1 MRLAGVISKPQV
13 IIPMSGTGKRFVDA
27 GFYHLKPLIPIA
39 NSRIIFEVM
48 SMFPGVDDPLFI
60 ISKDHKQKLELI
72 KYLND
77 NWPKSVISEIPS
89 HKFGPG
95 YAIHESQNYIDKER
109 PVIVSY
115 CDFSG
120 NWDFEEF
127 CKELIEV
134 DSLILTYTGF
144 HPHML
149 RNTKYAYV
157 RKDLD
162 GFVKEIQEKNSFT
175 DFPMTEEASAGLY
188 AFSSGGLLLE
198 ALSEQINMNYSHFG
212 EYYISLTIVP
222 LLERGLKVR
231 TFLMEKFAQFGT
243 PEDLNDWNYLYKS
256 IHEQEFKNLE
266 ISNKAKNDETSVI
279 LAGGIGSRLTD
290 FTQIPKPFIKI
301 KGKELWQISN
311 SAVSQAAN
319 KYIILRKEFAS
330 YLGKI
335 NDTEAVLLEKPTQGQ
350 ADTARYALGKI
361 KSNSGPLT
369 FLSCDNVINQIDY
382 ENSIKLLKESDLI
395 VWTST
400 GYPMARYKPSRYS
413 WINIE
418 NSRVTGFSLKNLPPN
433 FSHPSMIIGNFTFK
447 NSGLAKELIDECF
460 KSADRYSSEI
470 YLDSVIQI
478 ALEFGYDVSAINLER
493 FFAIGT
499 EDEINTYNYYLD
511 LKMSENLH
519 F

>member
-1 MRLAGVISKPQV
+1 MGITKPQV

-27 GFYHLKPLIPIA
+27 GFYHLKPLIPVA

-48 SMFPGVDDPLFI
+48 SMFPGIDDPLFI

-72 KYLND
+72 KYLKD

-115 CDFSG
+115 CDFAG
-120 NWDFEEF
+120 NWNFEEF
-127 CKELIEV
+127 CKDLREV
-134 DSLILTYTGF
+134 DGLILTYTGF

-162 GFVKEIQEKNSFT
+162 GFVTNIQEKNSFT
-175 DFPMTEEASAGLY
+175 DFPMAEEASAGLY
-188 AFSSGGLLLE
+188 AFSSGGLLIE
-198 ALSEQINMNYSHFG
+198 ALREQMNMNYSHFG

-222 LLERGLKVR
+222 LLDKDLKVK
-231 TFLMEKFAQFGT
+231 TFLMSKFAQFGT
-243 PEDLNDWNYLYKS
+243 PEDLNDWTYLYKS
-256 IHEQEFKNLE
+256 IHEQEFENLR
-266 ISNKAKNDETSVI
+266 ISYKPKNDETSVI
-279 LAGGIGSRLTD
+279 LAGGIGSRLSD

-301 KGKELWQISN
+301 KNKELWQISN
-311 SAVSQAAN
+311 HAMSQSAN
-319 KYIILRKEFAS
+319 KYIIVRKEFAC
-330 YLGKI
+330 YLEKM
-335 NDTEAVLLEKPTQGQ
+335 NDVEVILLEKPTQGQ
-350 ADTARYALGKI
+350 ADTARYALAKI
-361 KSNSGPLT
+361 KSNTGPLT

-382 ENSIKLLKESDLI
+382 ENSIKLLEESDLV
-395 VWTST
+395 VWTSAE
-400 GYPMARYKPSRYS
+400 YPMAKYKPSRYS
-413 WINIE
+413 WVNIVQ
-418 NSRVTGFSLKNLPPN
+418 SRVTGFSLKNLPAN
-433 FSHPSMIIGNFTFK
+433 FSHPSMMIGNFTFK
-447 NSGLAKELIDECF
+447 NAELADKLINECF
-460 KSADRYSSEI
+460 RSADRYSSEI
-470 YLDSVIQI
+470 YLDSVVQI
-478 ALEFGYDVSAINLER
+478 ALEFGYDVSAINIER

-519 F
+519 FQN

>member
-39 NSRIIFEVM
+39 NSRMIFEVM

-198 ALSEQINMNYSHFG
+198 ALSEQIN
-212 EYYISLTIVP
+212 
-222 LLERGLKVR
+222 
-231 TFLMEKFAQFGT
+231 
-243 PEDLNDWNYLYKS
+243 LNDWNYLYKS

-319 KYIILRKEFAS
+319 KYIIIRKEFAS

-382 ENSIKLLKESDLI
+382 ETSIKLLKESDLI

-400 GYPMARYKPSRYS
+400 GYPMAGYKPSRYS
-413 WINIE
+413 WVNIE

>member
-1 MRLAGVISKPQV
+1 MVVISKPQV

-48 SMFPGVDDPLFI
+48 SMFPGIDDPLFI

-72 KYLND
+72 KYLKD

-95 YAIHESQNYIDKER
+95 YAIHKSENFIDKER

-120 NWDFEEF
+120 NWNFEEF
-127 CKELIEV
+127 CKELSEV
-134 DSLILTYTGF
+134 DGLILTYTGF

-157 RKDLD
+157 RKDQD
-162 GFVKEIQEKNSFT
+162 GFVREIQEKNSFT

-188 AFSSGGLLLE
+188 AFSSGSLLLE

-222 LLERGLKVR
+222 LLEKSLKVR

-243 PEDLNDWNYLYKS
+243 PEDLTDWIYLYKS

-266 ISNKAKNDETSVI
+266 ISNNTTNDETSVI
-279 LAGGIGSRLTD
+279 LAGGIGSRLSD

-301 KGKELWQISN
+301 KGEKLWQISKHAMFQ
-311 SAVSQAAN
+311 SAH
-319 KYIILRKEFAS
+319 KYIIMRKEFTS
-330 YLGKI
+330 YLEKI
-335 NDTEAVLLEKPTQGQ
+335 NDVEVILLEKPTQGQ
-350 ADTARYALGKI
+350 ADTARYALTKI
-361 KSNSGPLT
+361 KSNTGPLT
-369 FLSCDNVINQIDY
+369 FLSCDNVINKIDY
-382 ENSIKLLKESDLI
+382 VNSIKLLEESDLV
-395 VWTST
+395 VWTSAE
-400 GYPMARYKPSRYS
+400 YPMAKYKPSRYS
-413 WINIE
+413 WVNIA
-418 NSRVTGFSLKNLPPN
+418 NSRVTGFSLKSLPAN

-447 NSGLAKELIDECF
+447 NAELADKLISECF
-460 KSADRYSSEI
+460 RSADRFSSEI

-478 ALEFGYDVSAINLER
+478 ALEFGYDVSVINIEK

-511 LKMSENLH
+511 LEMSEKLQ

>member
-1 MRLAGVISKPQV
+1 MEIRPQV
-13 IIPMSGTGKRFVDA
+13 VIPMSGIGKRFVEA

-39 NSRIIFEVM
+39 NSRIIYEAM
-48 SMFPGVDDPLFI
+48 AMFPGIDDPLFI
-60 ISKDHKQKLELI
+60 ISKDHKQKSDLI
-72 KYLND
+72 DYLKD
-77 NWPKSVISEIPS
+77 NWPRSQISEIHE
-89 HKFGPG
+89 HKLGPG
-95 YAIHESQNYIDKER
+95 HAIYESKDYIDLDK

-120 NWDFEEF
+120 NWDFVEF
-127 CKELIEV
+127 CKQLTEV

-162 GFVKEIQEKNSFT
+162 GFVREIQEKNSFT

-188 AFSSGGLLLE
+188 AFSSGDLLLE
-198 ALSEQINMNYSHFG
+198 ALSEQINMNHSHFG

-256 IHEQEFKNLE
+256 IHEQEFRNIE
-266 ISNKAKNDETSVI
+266 ISNKAINDETSVI

-311 SAVSQAAN
+311 SAVSRSAN
-319 KYIILRKEFAS
+319 KYIIIRKEFAF
-330 YLGKI
+330 YLGII
-335 NDTEAVLLEKPTQGQ
+335 NNMEAVLLEKPTQGQ

-361 KSNSGPLT
+361 KPNSGPLT
-369 FLSCDNVINQIDY
+369 FLSCDNIINQDDY
-382 ENSIKLLKESDLI
+382 ENSIKLLQESDLV
-395 VWTST
+395 VWSSVD
-400 GYPMARYKPSRYS
+400 YPMAKYKPNRYS
-413 WINIE
+413 WINTAQSKVI
-418 NSRVTGFSLKNLPPN
+418 GFSLKNLPAN
-433 FSHPSMIIGNFTFK
+433 FSHPSMVIGHFTFK
-447 NSGLAKELIDECF
+447 NTKLANILIDECF

-478 ALEFGYDVSAINLER
+478 ALEFGYDVSAINIDR

-511 LKMSENLH
+511 LKMSDNLH